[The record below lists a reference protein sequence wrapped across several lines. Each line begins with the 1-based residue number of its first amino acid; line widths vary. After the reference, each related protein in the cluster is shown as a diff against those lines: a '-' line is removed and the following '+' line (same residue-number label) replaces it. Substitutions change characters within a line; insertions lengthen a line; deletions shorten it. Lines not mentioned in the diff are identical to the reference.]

1 MKYNVSIIKF
11 EELQRII
18 SDIDYL
24 SNSLEYVEFAVIN
37 GDKFTRYCAGIG
49 QFGYDVNLKLKY
61 HKFADI
67 VSEEPQYIVD
77 ATHDIILDLQD
88 PDAMVFEQIGEILK
102 KKCNITE
109 YSDIL
114 LYKYEPE
121 EDEVVDEERLN
132 LAFYKMDEILKQ
144 KLNKELKELENEIH

>member
-1 MKYNVSIIKF
+1 M
-11 EELQRII
+11 
-18 SDIDYL
+18 
-24 SNSLEYVEFAVIN
+24 
-37 GDKFTRYCAGIG
+37 
-49 QFGYDVNLKLKY
+49 KY